1 MQPASPISSAV
12 RGRRLAVILAT
23 ALSGVLVFVAMIV
36 DPAPDGDGV
45 AMVEAYAANLTASG
59 LHTNLIHYG
68 FALSAPVVFAIVALV
83 RGRGGWVANIA
94 GLLAVLGFSTLPGLV
109 LMDFASV
116 AVLRS
121 GGEQA
126 VAAMDAEMAR
136 LGWFTAVVVP
146 GMISSLL
153 AGPVA
158 VAALWRARLA
168 PWWLLLVAV
177 ISSLA
182 PMIAPTWWIGF
193 GLNAVGMLILAWL
206 VARIPLA
213 MWTGESASPTPDEP
227 VASAPVGADRMHR

>member
-1 MQPASPISSAV
+1 MQPTNLPSSAV
-12 RGRRLAVILAT
+12 RGRRLAVIVAT
-23 ALSGVLVFVAMIV
+23 ALSGVLVFISMIV

-68 FALSAPVVFAIVALV
+68 FALAAPAVFAIVGLV
-83 RGRGGWVANIA
+83 RGRGGWIANVA

-121 GGEQA
+121 SGAEA
-126 VAAMDAEMAR
+126 VAAMDAEMAAFS
-136 LGWFTAVVVP
+136 WFTAVMVP
-146 GMISSLL
+146 GLISSLL

-158 VAALWRARLA
+158 IAALCRAQLA
-168 PWWLLLVAV
+168 PWWSLAALLICA
-177 ISSLA
+177 LA
-182 PMIAPTWWIGF
+182 PMVAPVWWVGF
-193 GLNAVGMLILAWL
+193 GLNAVGALIMAWL

-213 MWTGESASPTPDEP
+213 LWTGEAAARQPNLPT
-227 VASAPVGADRMHR
+227 AAAPQQV